1 MTAIDATSLDSA
13 AAYKLISGSVTP
25 RPIAWTS
32 TLNDDLSVNLAPFSS
47 YIFLTYMPPKV
58 GISIGPGTE
67 RLKDTLRNI
76 DRAGEFVVNSV
87 SASQLQAMAETSRT
101 YPPGL
106 SEAAD
111 QRVVLAP
118 SLRVAPPRV
127 AESAVAMECVVDGV
141 VPLEDADAHRLV
153 IGRVVVFQV
162 RDDVLQGDR
171 IDPYAYRP
179 VGRIGGRLYV
189 IPGEIRRID
198 PTPDERMI

>member
-1 MTAIDATSLDSA
+1 VTAIDATSLDSV

-76 DRAGEFVVNSV
+76 NRVGEFVVNSV
-87 SASQLQAMAETSRT
+87 SASQLQIMAETSRA

-106 SEAAD
+106 SEAAGAGHAAGEVTTVRLD
-111 QRVVLAP
+111 
-118 SLRVAPPRV
+118 
-127 AESAVAMECVVDGV
+127 
-141 VPLEDADAHRLV
+141 DADPTLAQ
-153 IGRVVVFQV
+153 GPQV
-162 RDDVLQGDR
+162 RLCGRMVPHVHVHRRRDDDGCSRRQKHGRKEVICQ
-171 IDPYAYRP
+171 P
-179 VGRIGGRLYV
+179 VSEPGEEVGGGRSDDDDLG
-189 IPGEIRRID
+189 PLCN
-198 PTPDERMI
+198 